1 MLAPPSIDQVKD
13 SLRRVRRGLGLA
25 RPTALLTIIDEPVQA
40 YLCRDSDTEPGS
52 AEHIE
57 HLAAI
62 LRQAIGQLTESERVY
77 AEVDFNVRPDHS
89 YPTLTDRQESLA
101 QHLKCAVKT
110 VRRRSDQALDTLAYL
125 LVTISSAPDGA
136 QTQAIDRSPSHHG
149 RASKQDPYDAVRRFW
164 GLRPSGGV
172 DIVCSEIPVDE
183 RPEYASPQDRNYLR
197 YAKFAD
203 LDTLIFVRTQL
214 AQLAPTA
221 VVLDF
226 APSEYFDTQVEVLVV
241 IGGPPWNAKYR
252 EFLPQLPFYFDANP
266 LGEDDPL
273 VVPELD
279 NLCMAPRW
287 TPGGELIEDLAVLT
301 RLTVQGTTAL
311 LLGGC
316 LTLGVLGAARALLDP
331 RRGPTNVE
339 YLSDHV
345 GQDDFVVVTEARRVG
360 GITDVAD
367 LTVME
372 PLLLMSR
379 PHGANW
385 GVVIDNTK
393 RFTCHHRCS
402 PGQTA

>member
-25 RPTALLTIIDEPVQA
+25 RPTALLTVIDEPVQA
-40 YLCRDSDTEPGS
+40 HLCRDSHIEPGS
-52 AEHIE
+52 AERIE
-57 HLAAI
+57 HLAAV
-62 LRQAIGQLTESERVY
+62 LRQAIGQLVDAERIH
-77 AEVDFNVRPDHS
+77 AEVDFNVRPEHS
-89 YPTLTDRQESLA
+89 YPTLTERQESLA

-110 VRRRSDQALDTLAYL
+110 VRRRSDHALDTLAYL
-125 LVTISSAPDGA
+125 LVTLPSAPDDA
-136 QTQAIDRSPSHHG
+136 QAIDRSQNHHG
-149 RASKQDPYDAVRRFW
+149 QTNKQNPADAMRRFW

-172 DIVCSEIPVDE
+172 DIVCSEIPLDE
-183 RPEYASPQDRNYLR
+183 RPEYASPHDRNYLR

-214 AQLAPTA
+214 AQLAPAT
-221 VVLDF
+221 VVRDF
-226 APSEYFDTQVEVLVV
+226 APSEYFDTQVELLVV

-252 EFLPQLPFYFDANP
+252 EFLPQLPFHFEAHP

-279 NLCMAPRW
+279 NLSMAPRW
-287 TPGGELIEDLAVLT
+287 TPRGELIEDLAVLT
-301 RLTVQGTTAL
+301 RLTVQGTTAF

-339 YLSDHV
+339 YLADHV

-393 RFTCHHRCS
+393 RFTCHHRFS
-402 PGQTA
+402 QGNSV

>member
-164 GLRPSGGV
+164 GLRPRACFIS
-172 DIVCSEIPVDE
+172 SM
-183 RPEYASPQDRNYLR
+183 AWDRTR
-197 YAKFAD
+197 
-203 LDTLIFVRTQL
+203 
-214 AQLAPTA
+214 
-221 VVLDF
+221 
-226 APSEYFDTQVEVLVV
+226 
-241 IGGPPWNAKYR
+241 
-252 EFLPQLPFYFDANP
+252 
-266 LGEDDPL
+266 
-273 VVPELD
+273 
-279 NLCMAPRW
+279 C
-287 TPGGELIEDLAVLT
+287 PG
-301 RLTVQGTTAL
+301 
-311 LLGGC
+311 
-316 LTLGVLGAARALLDP
+316 
-331 RRGPTNVE
+331 
-339 YLSDHV
+339 
-345 GQDDFVVVTEARRVG
+345 
-360 GITDVAD
+360 
-367 LTVME
+367 
-372 PLLLMSR
+372 
-379 PHGANW
+379 
-385 GVVIDNTK
+385 
-393 RFTCHHRCS
+393 
-402 PGQTA
+402 